1 MIILQ
6 EKKDAASRYTTIK
19 LFWKNFVG
27 NLKPQ
32 KGPKTDFQSE
42 MNAFNTNLG
51 EFTTKS
57 ILIKLMSNKS
67 KVTINL
73 VTMINYHIAVTKTL
87 Q

>member
-6 EKKDAASRYTTIK
+6 EKKDTAPRYTTIK
-19 LFWKNFVG
+19 LFWRNFVG
-27 NLKPQ
+27 NLQPQ
-32 KGPKTDFQSE
+32 KGPKTDFQSKV
-42 MNAFNTNLG
+42 NAYSTNSE
-51 EFTTKS
+51 EFTTKL